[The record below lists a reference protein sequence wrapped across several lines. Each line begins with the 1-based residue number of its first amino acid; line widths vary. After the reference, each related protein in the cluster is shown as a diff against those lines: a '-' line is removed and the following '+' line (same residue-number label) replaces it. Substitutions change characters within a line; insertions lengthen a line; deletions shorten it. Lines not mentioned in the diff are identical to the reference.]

1 MRREEGGLV
10 EGTGRSE
17 FALEGAVLEVLRPQS
32 AGKRNQGIA
41 TWVGRGNV
49 NARGMVLAK
58 VVIHQRQPIVSKT
71 QAGHELAA
79 SARKVRKGRAVI
91 IRNRPN
97 IHLSN
102 AAGRG
107 TRAVWRNAT

>member
-79 SARKVRKGRAVI
+79 ATRKVRKDRAII
-91 IRNRPN
+91 IRNRTN
-97 IHLSN
+97 INLRK
-102 AAGRG
+102 AAGRQ
-107 TRAVWRNAT
+107 TRTR